1 MSRLYFSKRKFQERA
16 SIYTKRQVKDHLDII
31 DGMEVVKEGN
41 HYMIPNYTI
50 DGEHFYMY
58 PISESWCTEAS
69 KKTYLNRRNN
79 SRHEKRHALLD

>member
-41 HYMIPNYTI
+41 HYMIPNYTF

-58 PISESWCTEAS
+58 PISESWCTES
-69 KKTYLNRRNN
+69 KQEGLF
-79 SRHEKRHALLD
+79 EQEEE